1 MLRFIGAPLDIRAY
15 LHLLKMINYYN
26 YMHVSQLRKITCGT
40 EARITPDASFANGER
55 IVLGNRV
62 GLGYRCHLWAGQLR
76 DLVVGDDCLFGPRV
90 MVTAANHVTRQ
101 PIDEA
106 DVVIGR
112 DVWLGARVIVLP
124 GVRIGDGEIV
134 SAGALVIKSVPSG
147 AIVGG
152 QPARVI
158 VHRAP
163 VFLGAF

>member
-1 MLRFIGAPLDIRAY
+1 
-15 LHLLKMINYYN
+15 
-26 YMHVSQLRKITCGT
+26 
-40 EARITPDASFANGER
+40 
-55 IVLGNRV
+55 
-62 GLGYRCHLWAGQLR
+62 
-76 DLVVGDDCLFGPRV
+76 V

-124 GVRIGDGEIV
+124 GVRIGYGEIV

-163 VFLGAF
+163 VFLGAFSESAGAAAASRANLSFASTGLAPLARRGRATSLNCETEARTQILL